1 MGHFLGDDHG
11 DLDHAADVAVTVAP
25 RGLVNHLL
33 NALLVNGVAVDC
45 VGGDH
50 VADFLL

>member
-11 DLDHAADVAVTVAP
+11 DLDHAADIAVAVAP
-25 RGLVNHLL
+25 GCLVNHLL
-33 NALLVNGVAVDC
+33 NALFVNGVTVDGI
-45 VGGDH
+45 GGNH

>member
-11 DLDHAADVAVTVAP
+11 DLDHAAYVAVTIAP
-25 RGLVNHLL
+25 GSLVNHLL
-33 NALLVNGVAVDC
+33 NTLLVNGVAVDGI
-45 VGGDH
+45 GGDH